1 MFTRF
6 IFADLIKMQLHK
18 LHFFMA
24 IQDLKYHDLTEKII
38 GCAMKVH
45 RYFGLGFPEIV
56 YKWALIIEL
65 EKIGLKLKQEI
76 ERDIIYDDCLIYK
89 RRLDLIVED
98 VVLVE
103 LKAIKEVDN
112 GDYNQILNYLRVFK
126 LEVGLLINFGAPSL
140 QFKRLINSLNN
151 PRNQ

>member
-1 MFTRF
+1 
-6 IFADLIKMQLHK
+6 
-18 LHFFMA
+18 MA
-24 IQDLKYHDLTEKII
+24 IQDLKYYELTEKII

-45 RYFGLGFPEIV
+45 RHFGLGFPEIV
-56 YKWALIIEL
+56 YKRALIIEL
-65 EKIGLKLKQEI
+65 EKIGLKFKQEI
-76 ERDIIYDDCLIYK
+76 EKDIIYDDQLIYK

-103 LKAIKEVDN
+103 LKAIKEVDK

-140 QFKRLINSLNN
+140 QFKRLINTLNN

>member
-1 MFTRF
+1 
-6 IFADLIKMQLHK
+6 
-18 LHFFMA
+18 
-24 IQDLKYHDLTEKII
+24 
-38 GCAMKVH
+38 
-45 RYFGLGFPEIV
+45 
-56 YKWALIIEL
+56 
-65 EKIGLKLKQEI
+65 
-76 ERDIIYDDCLIYK
+76 LIY
-89 RRLDLIVED
+89 LIVDD

>member
-1 MFTRF
+1 
-6 IFADLIKMQLHK
+6 
-18 LHFFMA
+18 MA
-24 IQDLKYHDLTEKII
+24 IQDLKYHELTEKII

-45 RYFGLGFPEIV
+45 RHFGLGFPEIV
-56 YKWALIIEL
+56 YKRTLIIEL

-76 ERDIIYDDCLIYK
+76 EKDIIYDGRLIYK

-98 VVLVE
+98 VILVE

-112 GDYNQILNYLRVFK
+112 GDYNQILNYLGVFK

-140 QFKRLINSLNN
+140 QFKRLINSLK
-151 PRNQ
+151 

>member
-1 MFTRF
+1 
-6 IFADLIKMQLHK
+6 
-18 LHFFMA
+18 MA
-24 IQDLKYHDLTEKII
+24 IQDLKHHELTEKII

-45 RYFGLGFPEIV
+45 RHFGLGFPEIV
-56 YKWALIIEL
+56 YKRALIIEL

-76 ERDIIYDDCLIYK
+76 EKDIIYDDRLIYK
-89 RRLDLIVED
+89 RRLDLIVEE

-103 LKAIKEVDN
+103 LKAIKEIDN

>member
-1 MFTRF
+1 
-6 IFADLIKMQLHK
+6 
-18 LHFFMA
+18 MA
-24 IQDLKYHDLTEKII
+24 IQDLKYHELTEKII

-45 RYFGLGFPEIV
+45 RHFGLGFPEIV
-56 YKWALIIEL
+56 YKRALIIEL
-65 EKIGLKLKQEI
+65 EKIGLTFKQEI
-76 ERDIIYDDCLIYK
+76 EKDIIYNDKLIYK

>member
-1 MFTRF
+1 
-6 IFADLIKMQLHK
+6 
-18 LHFFMA
+18 MA
-24 IQDLKYHDLTEKII
+24 IQDLKYHELTEKII
-38 GCAMKVH
+38 GCAIKVH
-45 RYFGLGFPEIV
+45 RHFGLGFPEIV
-56 YKWALIIEL
+56 YKRALIIEL
-65 EKIGLKLKQEI
+65 EKIGLKFKQEI
-76 ERDIIYDDCLIYK
+76 EKEIIYDDRLIYK
-89 RRLDLIVED
+89 RRLDLIVEE
-98 VVLVE
+98 VILVE